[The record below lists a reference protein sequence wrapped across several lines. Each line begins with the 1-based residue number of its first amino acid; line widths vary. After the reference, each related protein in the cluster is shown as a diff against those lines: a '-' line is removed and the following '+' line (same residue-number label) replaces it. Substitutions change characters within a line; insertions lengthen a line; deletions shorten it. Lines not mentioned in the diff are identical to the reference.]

1 MRVLPILFNGDMVRV
16 ILDGR
21 KTCTRRVVKTKRKDA
36 CGFYV
41 TKNADGLFAGV
52 YEYDEDERM
61 LEYPLMPPEF
71 YTDDGAFDEIM
82 YDNLQFG
89 VETFDGIMAMLYRQL
104 WSKAEMR
111 EVLLD
116 ISKIY
121 DITEFI

>member
-1 MRVLPILFNGDMVRV
+1 MRTLPILFNREMVRA

-21 KTCTRRVVKTKRKDA
+21 KTCTRRAVK
-36 CGFYV
+36 
-41 TKNADGLFAGV
+41 
-52 YEYDEDERM
+52 
-61 LEYPLMPPEF
+61 
-71 YTDDGAFDEIM
+71 
-82 YDNLQFG
+82 LQFG
-89 VETFDGIMAMLYRQL
+89 IDTFDGLMAMLYRQL

>member
-1 MRVLPILFNGDMVRV
+1 MGINLRTKPVSEMDICELPYNDCYVKDRQAMYRDYDTDMSARDLIRAVYKVR
-16 ILDGR
+16 
-21 KTCTRRVVKTKRKDA
+21 
-36 CGFYV
+36 
-41 TKNADGLFAGV
+41 N
-52 YEYDEDERM
+52 EH
-61 LEYPLMPPEF
+61 MPPEF
-71 YTDDGAFDEIM
+71 YTDDETFDEII

-89 VETFDGIMAMLYRQL
+89 IDTFDGLMAVFYRQL